1 MCFYA
6 QGRIKWKR
14 FCLAENRWFLDPA
27 VGERGKCS
35 LLSYRMR
42 QDTACKPLKTKS
54 EQNTPVPLY
63 PPWAPASQGGRMSAN
78 KSLRS

>member
-27 VGERGKCS
+27 VGEGEMQPP
-35 LLSYRMR
+35 LL
-42 QDTACKPLKTKS
+42 
-54 EQNTPVPLY
+54 QNETGHGL
-63 PPWAPASQGGRMSAN
+63 
-78 KSLRS
+78 

>member
-27 VGERGKCS
+27 VGEGEMQPP
-35 LLSYRMR
+35 LL
-42 QDTACKPLKTKS
+42 QNETGHGPVNLLK
-54 EQNTPVPLY
+54 QNQSKIHQCLCTHPGHLLPKEEECQRTR
-63 PPWAPASQGGRMSAN
+63 A
-78 KSLRS
+78 